1 MSAMMGMIL
10 GSKFVYGPTPVPVP
24 TAGWYASGRFGS
36 PAARPYTAT
45 VVRITFANDTVTA
58 SAAGSIPLARVY
70 MAGTGN
76 NTYGYYGGGMKAAAP
91 VQVST
96 ITRLTYSNSTATDV
110 TPFAATINGAGATGN
125 QNYGW
130 FGGGYQPGSP
140 YSRSI
145 VNRIDYS
152 NDGTTPLTRGS
163 LSIAS
168 TGFTASGSPSSGWW
182 AGARNP
188 GSITSSNSSRITYAN
203 DTDTAVTKGPLFTA
217 VWGQASAS
225 DDTTYVWYV
234 GGANAI
240 FSTPSINSSR
250 VSRLTM
256 ANDTPQMSSRGP
268 LVAAR
273 YYLTGTTNYTYGWFG
288 GGYQYP
294 SVIYARVDRIT
305 YANDTVNTTGT
316 GIGNL
321 GSSRVWH
328 ASSSG
333 LQ

>member
-10 GSKFVYGPTPVPVP
+10 GSNFVYGPTPVPVP
-24 TAGWYASGRFGS
+24 TAGWYASGRFGT
-36 PAARPYTAT
+36 PAALPYTAT

-58 SAAGSIPLARVY
+58 SSTGSIPLARIY

-76 NTYGYYGGGMKAAAP
+76 NTYGYYGGGNKSAAP
-91 VQVST
+91 TLVST
-96 ITRLTYSNSTATDV
+96 ITRFTYSNSTATDV
-110 TPFAATINGAGATGN
+110 TPFAAVIRQAGATGN

-130 FGGGYQPGSP
+130 FGGGYQPGTP
-140 YSRSI
+140 FARSI
-145 VNRIDYS
+145 VNRLDYS

-163 LSIAS
+163 LSLES
-168 TGFTASGSPSSGWW
+168 TTFAASGSPSSGWW

-188 GSITSSNSSRITYAN
+188 GSITSSNSTRITYAN
-203 DTDTAVTKGPLFTA
+203 DTATAVTKGPLFTA
-217 VWGQASAS
+217 VWGQAATS
-225 DDTTYVWYV
+225 DDATYVWYV

-240 FSTPSINSSR
+240 SSTPSINSSR

-268 LVAAR
+268 LGAAR
-273 YYLTGTTNYTYGWFG
+273 YSLTATTNYTYGWFG
-288 GGYQYP
+288 GGYTYP
-294 SVIYARVDRIT
+294 ASYTARVDRIT
-305 YANDTVNTTGT
+305 YANDTVTSTAT
-316 GIGNL
+316 GIGTL
-321 GSSRVWH
+321 GTSRVWH